1 MLGHTWKDADMDKIF
16 LLAAWAIFAA
26 VVAALFSP
34 LAQFITVFLVLGGWI
49 TGDAIRSR
57 GWMP

>member
-1 MLGHTWKDADMDKIF
+1 MDKIF